1 MVFFIIFARMKLYIN
16 PSMERFRSLV
26 ENLPTLFDQGD
37 LIFQGRNVI
46 RSFKID
52 GEQITVKRFRKP
64 SGLNAFIY
72 GHLRKSKACR
82 AFEHASVLMQL
93 GIPTPEPIGYREDY
107 HGIWIRETYLI
118 TRYSDYHPLSEL
130 TNAFPTEGTT
140 EALDAFAAFTV
151 ELHKKGILHG
161 DFNNGNTQWKRDDQ
175 GNYHFELI
183 DINRMQFRSRELTR
197 RESLRNLHRLT
208 CSLDAYAYILQR
220 YAEARA
226 WQPYET
232 ALQATKYLQRF
243 ISQRNRRYRLKALLK
258 GKK

>member
-1 MVFFIIFARMKLYIN
+1 MVFFIIFALMKLYIN
-16 PSMERFRSLV
+16 PSMERFRSFV

-197 RESLRNLHRLT
+197 RESLRNLHRIT
-208 CSLDAYAYILQR
+208 CPLAAYAYLTGRYGELRGWSNYYTALECVKHLSKFIKQRDRR
-220 YAEARA
+220 YA
-226 WQPYET
+226 
-232 ALQATKYLQRF
+232 
-243 ISQRNRRYRLKALLK
+243 LKAFFRRR
-258 GKK
+258 